1 MKIETPVLKLKTKSS
16 PTKKALSER
25 AKKAAAVR
33 EERKLDKKPVTKESL
48 KEEIKAEII
57 KETKE
62 KIDASFTTLADP
74 VGKAVV
80 EIGGVERERHDAN
93 ILRLE
98 WAIKFP
104 MLSPQEFLLHE
115 KDYSPRQAHRIFE
128 VSGGESE
135 WRDERDKLLNGVT
148 ETMIKRNI
156 DKIVE
161 MKETHIKLSQ
171 LGMAKIAEMMS
182 KMQIEPV
189 LNEEGK
195 LMIDPRTKRPVYRG
209 FRSIDLLNCAGAL
222 GKFQDIQD
230 RAMGT
235 MPNLGM
241 AQIQEAIKSS
251 HNVQINVQ
259 NNLTIEETPKSKMEQ
274 IVDKLEYEDI
284 AEMIKERRAMKR
296 AEQKDEEVPE

>member
-1 MKIETPVLKLKTKSS
+1 MEKKAASAVAKKREEAKALRRAELAEKEAKAPI
-16 PTKKALSER
+16 TKKA
-25 AKKAAAVR
+25 
-33 EERKLDKKPVTKESL
+33 L
-48 KEEIKAEII
+48 KEEIKEELKKEAKKEIEATFV
-57 KETKE
+57 KA
-62 KIDASFTTLADP
+62 IDVDGSDI
-74 VGKAVV
+74 V

-115 KDYSPRQAHRIFE
+115 KDYSPKQAHRIFE
-128 VSGGESE
+128 VSGGEAE

-148 ETMIKRNI
+148 ETLIKRNI

-209 FRSIDLLNCAGAL
+209 FRSIDLLNCASAL
-222 GKFQDIQD
+222 SKFQDIQD
-230 RAMGT
+230 KAMGVA
-235 MPNLGM
+235 PDLGM
-241 AQIQEAIKSS
+241 AQIADAIKSHS
-251 HNVQINVQ
+251 AVQINVQ
-259 NNLTIEETPKSKMEQ
+259 NNLTIEEAPKSKMEQ
-274 IVDKLEYEDI
+274 IVEKLEYEDI
-284 AEMIKERRAMKR
+284 AELIKERRAMKR
-296 AEQKDEEVPE
+296 LSSGEEEIIE